1 LVLAVE
7 RKLISPDFG
16 AVNIAD
22 DVVVTA
28 GTRERLNDSSGRCS
42 SPPGGAGPHP

>member
-1 LVLAVE
+1 LALTVE
-7 RKLISPDFG
+7 RKLISLDIG
-16 AVNIAD
+16 AVNIED

-28 GTRERLNDSSGRCS
+28 GSRERLGDSSGRCS